1 VGWIEV
7 SRVTFEELVKMDG
20 AVQRLLEDWS
30 QGATPPLSL
39 ESLLGHWRRLVDR
52 VVGGY
57 ELSLDD
63 YFNDVDAR
71 IMLEEVLRASD
82 AELRNELGTSLRSLD
97 ERFVTATEIADFLPR
112 TDPWSVRIPKK
123 MGHEMR
129 AQLQDLER
137 ARRFREQ

>member
-1 VGWIEV
+1 M
-7 SRVTFEELVKMDG
+7 SD
-20 AVQRLLEDWS
+20 
-30 QGATPPLSL
+30 PHSL
-39 ESLLGHWRRLVDR
+39 IGQWQRLVDR
-52 VVGGY
+52 VAGGY

-71 IMLEEVLRASD
+71 ILLEEVLRASG
-82 AELRNELGTSLRSLD
+82 AELYKELDRALRSLD
-97 ERFVTATEIADFLPR
+97 ERFVAATEIADFLPQ